1 MFYIPSAVDIL
12 KVKLGKGD
20 SMSHIRKEKHVQ
32 AHRPSVEHSRLSV
45 PAALELR
52 GNKKH
57 YKTSL
62 DQSNQKFEVVFF
74 CSF

>member
-32 AHRPSVEHSRLSV
+32 AHRASVEHTRLSV

-52 GNKKH
+52 ENKKH
-57 YKTSL
+57 HKTSL
-62 DQSNQKFEVVFF
+62 DSSDQKFGVSKI
-74 CSF
+74 C